1 MRSGVVSLVASAV
14 ASTGA
19 SAVAIKSPGRA
30 SFAHHCGDCGAANLP
45 TTLHHLGV
53 CA

>member
-1 MRSGVVSLVASAV
+1 MRPGVVSLVAWAV

-19 SAVAIKSPGRA
+19 SPVAIESLGKAGFPHRSGE
-30 SFAHHCGDCGAANLP
+30 SAAAILP
-45 TTLHHLGV
+45 TALHHSGA

>member
-1 MRSGVVSLVASAV
+1 MKPGVVSLVASAV

-19 SAVAIKSPGRA
+19 SPVAIKSPGRA
-30 SFAHHCGDCGAANLP
+30 AFSQRGGECAAAILP
-45 TTLHHLGV
+45 TALHHSGV

>member
-1 MRSGVVSLVASAV
+1 MRSGVVSVVASAV

-19 SAVAIKSPGRA
+19 SPVGIKSPGRA
-30 SFAHHCGDCGAANLP
+30 GFPHRDKECGVAILP
-45 TTLHHLGV
+45 TALHHFGV

>member
-1 MRSGVVSLVASAV
+1 MRSGVVSLVASLV

-19 SAVAIKSPGRA
+19 SPVAIKSRGRV
-30 SFAHHCGDCGAANLP
+30 SFPHRSGDCAAAILP
-45 TTLHHLGV
+45 TTLHHFGV